1 MHGCVV
7 ALLLIDLRCIHTIH
21 SVHYRIPEEQSEG
34 TVIGILVAKLPPA
47 IRESLPDLRFRSL
60 HDEEIV
66 FFSLNATSSELSIR
80 QRIDR
85 EAVCPNLL
93 TPDNDASFNTMKR
106 IVDNDICELSIRVNI
121 LRLNNSSVDIV
132 SMIRVYVEVDDIDD
146 NRCTFLPKERQDIYI
161 RENVNFTKVTL
172 NKPVDLDTNRSNN
185 LIKTKF
191 RLIPMETTTD
201 APLSTISQRT
211 KYTEIWNNTF
221 QLHIIDTISQ
231 VTPFN
236 LELWVNKPLDYEI
249 RQEYAMR
256 LFAGGQKPNR
266 TCTLFI
272 MVHVEDENDHRP
284 TFEQKSI
291 HLTLMENASTLHPIY
306 VPRAHD
312 GDLGSV
318 HKTMI
323 FELSSLSANSIR
335 ATFYVVPT
343 NGSVYLRHPL
353 RHSQQSQ
360 YKLTLVVRNPEPLI
374 IPKSNNLYL
383 DGGTRLTEATDLFD
397 TMDVLIDVI
406 DVNDNSPAIEIY
418 SINGSTILTLT
429 EHLDMPVTDFAVVS
443 VTDDDSQN
451 NGQVTCIL
459 DDKSMQSFRLTRIG
473 PKRADENENDQ
484 TEVNGA
490 LYKLSAVHAFDR
502 ESTSTVDF
510 AIICHDHGHPSRWTN
525 STATV
530 VILDVNDHAPQFS
543 TSHLHVQVIEDSDPS
558 RKVNDYFV
566 LQVNATDLDI
576 GNNSRIRYLLK
587 QDILKDLFLLES
599 DTGILRSKGKLDR
612 EQNSTVRVEVMAVDN
627 GQPEQSNCVQID
639 VQILDYN
646 DEAPEFLQAIY
657 EFHVQENVVQG
668 YHIGTVVA
676 CDRDLGQNAILNF
689 YLKDAAS
696 DTNVSADNRL
706 KNHLLPFRIM
716 SHYVPESQCYA
727 VRLFTSGPID
737 RESLLPDNYRNLDNP
752 NWILQTHLPQTSSIM
767 TTPKYEL
774 ELIAEDKGLPRQT
787 NTVKI
792 ITYVTD
798 VNDEK
803 PKFLLPRVE
812 HRSTVLSRYE
822 PRRFEILKV
831 FAIDGDEGQNGTVQ
845 YYLESLDA
853 YDLANKADE
862 LRRCKTEGLRQRPVT
877 KQLRINLREYFEMN
891 STTGL
896 LILSNELPDRLVGL
910 TLQLNVLAKDI
921 GMVVSLESLIHICI
935 TITDSPPQH
944 ANGTM
949 VGRLRYANQQ
959 RTMFYVYIFTAVL
972 VFGLLIA
979 AVFVLFGYFCW
990 HHPKSRRNRQVIKI
1004 IRYNEAE
1011 GNLVTSEVDR
1021 THTTRKTRDEDSV
1034 ATVPFVYNWPLEET
1048 AGTQPVNFHPSFR
1061 YNSTNPLD
1069 SHPADGSRLSVGHGH
1084 TDIQSLLPT
1093 ADRVGYLCS
1102 PFEHMPNQ
1110 SMYYTLAN
1118 AHAVNYSSDT
1128 PYVGYCEAT

>member
-1 MHGCVV
+1 MHGCVF

-21 SVHYRIPEEQSEG
+21 SVHYKIPEEQSEG
-34 TVIGILVAKLPPA
+34 TVIGILITKLPSTL
-47 IRESLPDLRFRSL
+47 RESLPNLRFRSL
-60 HDEEIV
+60 HDEEII
-66 FFSLNATSSELSIR
+66 FFFLNATTSELSIR

-85 EAVCPNLL
+85 ETVCPNLL
-93 TPDNDASFNTMKR
+93 TVDNVVSSNTLRRVEDNDR
-106 IVDNDICELSIRVNI
+106 CELSFRVNI
-121 LRLNNSSVDIV
+121 LRLNNISVDIV
-132 SMIRVYVEVDDIDD
+132 NMIRVYVEVEDIDD
-146 NRCTFLPKERQDIYI
+146 NKCTFLPKERQDIYI
-161 RENVNFTKVTL
+161 KENVNFTKVTL

-185 LIKTKF
+185 LIRTKF
-191 RLIPMETTTD
+191 RLVPMETTTD
-201 APLSTISQRT
+201 APLPTMPVRK
-211 KYTEIWNNTF
+211 KYLETWNNTF
-221 QLHIIDTISQ
+221 QLNITETPSQ
-231 VTPFN
+231 VAPFN
-236 LELWVNKPLDYEI
+236 LELWINRPLDYEI

-256 LFAGGQKPNR
+256 LFAGGRKPNR
-266 TCTLFI
+266 TCALFI
-272 MVHVEDENDHRP
+272 MVHVEDENDHKP
-284 TFEQKSI
+284 MFEKKSV
-291 HLTLMENASTLHPIY
+291 HLKLMENASTLHPIY
-306 VPRAHD
+306 VPKAHD
-312 GDLGSV
+312 GDAGPV
-318 HKTMI
+318 HKTML

-335 ATFYVVPT
+335 ATFYVVST
-343 NGSVYLRHPL
+343 NGSIYLRHPL

-374 IPKSNNLYL
+374 TSKSTNLYF
-383 DGGTRLTEATDLFD
+383 DGGTRLTEAADLFD

-406 DVNDNSPAIEIY
+406 DVNDNSPIIEIY
-418 SINGSTILTLT
+418 SINGSTLLTLT
-429 EHLDMPVTDFAVVS
+429 EHLDVSVTDFAVVS

-451 NGQVTCIL
+451 NGQVTCML

-473 PKRADENENDQ
+473 PKRADENGNDQ
-484 TEVNGA
+484 TGLNGA

-502 ESTSTVDF
+502 ESTTTVDF
-510 AIICHDHGHPSRWTN
+510 AIICHDHGQPSRRTN

-543 TSHLHVQVIEDSDPS
+543 SNRLHVQVIEDSDPS

-566 LQVNATDLDI
+566 LQVNATDLDS

-587 QDILKDLFLLES
+587 PDNISKDLFLIES
-599 DTGILRSKGKLDR
+599 YTGILRSKGNLDR
-612 EQNSTVRVEVMAVDN
+612 EQNSTLHIEVMAVDN
-627 GQPEQSNCVQID
+627 GQPEQSNSVLID

-657 EFHVQENVVQG
+657 EFQVQENVVQG
-668 YHIGTVVA
+668 YHVGTVVA
-676 CDRDLGQNAILNF
+676 CDRDSGENAVLNF
-689 YLKDAAS
+689 HLKDATS
-696 DTNVSADNRL
+696 DISESAEYRFE
-706 KNHLLPFRIM
+706 NHLLPFRIM

-737 RESLLPDNYRNLDNP
+737 RESLLPNNYMKSDNP
-752 NWILQTHLPQTSSIM
+752 NWILQTHFPQISSTIA
-767 TTPKYEL
+767 TPKYEL
-774 ELIAEDKGLPRQT
+774 ELMAEDKGLPRQT
-787 NTVKI
+787 NVVKI
-792 ITYVTD
+792 VTYVTD

-831 FAIDGDEGQNGTVQ
+831 FAVDEDEGQNGTVQ

-853 YDLANKADE
+853 YDLTTNADE

-877 KQLRINLREYFEMN
+877 KQLRINLREYFELN

-896 LILSNELPDRLVGL
+896 LSLSTELPDRLVGL

-921 GMVVSLESLIHICI
+921 GMVVSLESVMHVCI

-949 VGRLRYANQQ
+949 VGRLRYASQQ
-959 RTMFYVYIFTAVL
+959 RTMFYVYIFTAIL

-990 HHPKSRRNRQVIKI
+990 HHPKSRKNRQVIKI

-1011 GNLVTSEVDR
+1011 GNLITSEADR
-1021 THTTRKTRDEDSV
+1021 MHTTHKTNVDNMAAIPLAYS
-1034 ATVPFVYNWPLEET
+1034 WPMEET
-1048 AGTQPVNFHPSFR
+1048 AGTQTANFHSTFR
-1061 YNSTNPLD
+1061 YNSTNPQD
-1069 SHPADGSRLSVGHGH
+1069 SHPADGSRLPVGHGH

-1118 AHAVNYSSDT
+1118 AHAVNYSSET

>member
-1 MHGCVV
+1 M
-7 ALLLIDLRCIHTIH
+7 L
-21 SVHYRIPEEQSEG
+21 
-34 TVIGILVAKLPPA
+34 
-47 IRESLPDLRFRSL
+47 
-60 HDEEIV
+60 
-66 FFSLNATSSELSIR
+66 
-80 QRIDR
+80 
-85 EAVCPNLL
+85 
-93 TPDNDASFNTMKR
+93 
-106 IVDNDICELSIRVNI
+106 
-121 LRLNNSSVDIV
+121 
-132 SMIRVYVEVDDIDD
+132 
-146 NRCTFLPKERQDIYI
+146 
-161 RENVNFTKVTL
+161 
-172 NKPVDLDTNRSNN
+172 
-185 LIKTKF
+185 
-191 RLIPMETTTD
+191 
-201 APLSTISQRT
+201 
-211 KYTEIWNNTF
+211 
-221 QLHIIDTISQ
+221 
-231 VTPFN
+231 
-236 LELWVNKPLDYEI
+236 
-249 RQEYAMR
+249 
-256 LFAGGQKPNR
+256 
-266 TCTLFI
+266 
-272 MVHVEDENDHRP
+272 
-284 TFEQKSI
+284 
-291 HLTLMENASTLHPIY
+291 
-306 VPRAHD
+306 
-312 GDLGSV
+312 
-318 HKTMI
+318 
-323 FELSSLSANSIR
+323 FELSSLSASSIR

-374 IPKSNNLYL
+374 IPQSNNPYL
-383 DGGTRLTEATDLFD
+383 DGDTHLTEATDLFD

-406 DVNDNSPAIEIY
+406 DVNDNSPVIEIY
-418 SINGSTILTLT
+418 SINGSTLLTLT
-429 EHLDMPVTDFAVVS
+429 EHLDVPVTDFAVVS

-473 PKRADENENDQ
+473 PKQADENGNDR
-484 TEVNGA
+484 TELNGA

-510 AIICHDHGHPSRWTN
+510 AIICHDHGHPSRRTN

-543 TSHLHVQVIEDSDPS
+543 SSHLHVQVTEDSDPS

-566 LQVNATDLDI
+566 FQVNATDLDS

-612 EQNSTVRVEVMAVDN
+612 EQNSTVRVEVMAVDS
-627 GQPEQSNCVQID
+627 GHPEQSNCVQID

-657 EFHVQENVVQG
+657 EFQVQENVVQG
-668 YHIGTVVA
+668 YHVGTVVA
-676 CDRDLGQNAILNF
+676 CDRDSRENAILNF
-689 YLKDAAS
+689 HLKDATS
-696 DTNVSADNRL
+696 DTNVSADYRL

-716 SHYVPESQCYA
+716 SHYVPESQCYT

-737 RESLLPDNYRNLDNP
+737 RESLLPDNYRNSDNP
-752 NWILQTHLPQTSSIM
+752 NWILQTHLPQTSSM
-767 TTPKYEL
+767 LTTPKYEL

-822 PRRFEILKV
+822 PRRFEILK
-831 FAIDGDEGQNGTVQ
+831 
-845 YYLESLDA
+845 
-853 YDLANKADE
+853 
-862 LRRCKTEGLRQRPVT
+862 
-877 KQLRINLREYFEMN
+877 
-891 STTGL
+891 
-896 LILSNELPDRLVGL
+896 
-910 TLQLNVLAKDI
+910 
-921 GMVVSLESLIHICI
+921 
-935 TITDSPPQH
+935 H

-1011 GNLVTSEVDR
+1011 GNLVTSDVDR

-1034 ATVPFVYNWPLEET
+1034 ATIPFVYNWPMEET
-1048 AGTQPVNFHPSFR
+1048 AGTQPVNFHSTFR
-1061 YNSTNPLD
+1061 YNPTNPLD

-1118 AHAVNYSSDT
+1118 AHAVNCSSET
-1128 PYVGYCEAT
+1128 PYVRYCEAT